1 MNNESN
7 NNISTYLG
15 PNFQQKLIWQLLVEP
30 EFAKNVLP
38 NIAVEYFDD
47 PHIKRLFII
56 MLEYYNEHEKVPN
69 LQNGSIDDAIYKY
82 KSPTNEVEGDVL
94 TNKVDQIRSWNE
106 RIINK
111 NQLYDGEVVRNDTIN
126 FIKQQEYRKLAEYI
140 FKKIKTGE
148 IKTTAFNF
156 EVEEKI
162 NKIFHIG
169 DDEDYGTDVIDNIE
183 DALSEEF
190 RQTIPTGIE
199 AIDAVTGN
207 GLGKGEIG
215 LVLAPSGIG
224 KTTILTKIANS
235 AVNTGNKVLQI
246 IFEDTVKQVQRKHFA
261 IWSNIKLS
269 QFDDNKEIIRERS
282 LKEYNKAKEKGGKV
296 DIVRFSQED
305 TTIYEIKNWIARQEK
320 KFGYKYD
327 VIVLDYLDC
336 VEPNKKEK
344 ELLSAELSVIKSFEA
359 LAADY
364 DIPCW
369 SAIQTNRTG
378 FNVQFVE
385 AENTGGNIKR
395 VQKSHFVM
403 SIAKP
408 EKSDNSNLANIK
420 VLKARFAHDG
430 HEFKD
435 CIFNNDSLEI
445 RVTDKKYLKGLDVK
459 KYDDSDLNKSNEK
472 AKNLA
477 EAQYHE
483 KISESTYNDSQT
495 VGEIKSNLSLN
506 DGVLD
511 NKSISSGTTS
521 NKLGEDDEKVEVPNN
536 ANTVENFN
544 NESENSEEKSKK
556 ESDINPDE
564 FFNQCASES
573 NENNNQLDFLKKKRD
588 EQGDIQKK

>member
-483 KISESTYNDSQT
+483 KVSESTYNDSQT